1 MLELCSLATIDPQE
15 FYLSVQTVATEAIVL
30 IEEQLGG
37 ERSLLGDS
45 LVHFSPYLYNIKN
58 VKSAPLGS
66 LL

>member
-15 FYLSVQTVATEAIVL
+15 FYLSVQTVTTEAIVL

-45 LVHFSPYLYNIKN
+45 WSLCSW
-58 VKSAPLGS
+58 KSRACLTPEGKRR
-66 LL
+66 